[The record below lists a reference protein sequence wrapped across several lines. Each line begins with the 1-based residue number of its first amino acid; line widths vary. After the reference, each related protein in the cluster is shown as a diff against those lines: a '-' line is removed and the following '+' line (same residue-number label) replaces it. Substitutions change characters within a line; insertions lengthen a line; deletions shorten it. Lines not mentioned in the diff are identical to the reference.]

1 MKNCIGDKFKDIE
14 IIETAEKCGWHVQWK
29 CKCKCG
35 NILTIQNR
43 YLKNITNC
51 GNCNKIRI
59 NKSTFTG
66 ITIKKKILKN
76 G

>member
-1 MKNCIGDKFKDIE
+1 MKNNIGDKFKDIE
-14 IIETAEKCGWHVQWK
+14 IIETAEKYGWYIQWK

-35 NILTIQNR
+35 NILIIQNR
-43 YLKNITNC
+43 HLKNIINC
-51 GNCNKIRI
+51 GNCNKVRI

-66 ITIKKKILKN
+66 ITIKKKTLKN